1 MARPSLL
8 LDEDVRLGLAEIL
21 RERGYDVVHVLEEG
35 QAGKS
40 DDDQLA
46 YAVIH
51 GRTILTH
58 NVRDYLLLDHAY
70 QSQGKEHHGIILSD
84 QISLREL
91 LRRTLQCLSRHT
103 AEDLRNRIQWLQDFK

>member
-35 QAGKS
+35 QAGRS

-46 YAVIH
+46 YAVTQ

-58 NVRDYLLLDHAY
+58 NIRDYLLLE
-70 QSQGKEHHGIILSD
+70 Q
-84 QISLREL
+84 R
-91 LRRTLQCLSRHT
+91 
-103 AEDLRNRIQWLQDFK
+103 

>member
-35 QAGKS
+35 LAGRS

-46 YAVIH
+46 YAVTRR
-51 GRTILTH
+51 RTMLTH
-58 NVRDYLLLDHAY
+58 NIRDDFLLEQAY
-70 QSQGKEHHGIILSD
+70 QSQGRVHHGIILSD

-91 LRRTLQCLSRHT
+91 LRRTLQCLSRHN
-103 AEDLRNRIQWLQDFK
+103 AEDLHNRIQWLHNFK

>member
-1 MARPSLL
+1 MARPALL

-35 QAGKS
+35 QAGRS
-40 DDDQLA
+40 DDAQLA
-46 YAVIH
+46 YAVTQ

-58 NVRDYLLLDHAY
+58 NIRDYLLLEQTY
-70 QSQGKEHHGIILSD
+70 QSQRKVHHGIILSN

-91 LRRTLQCLSRHT
+91 LRRTLQCLSRHN
-103 AEDLRNRIQWLQDFK
+103 AEDLHNRIQWLQDFK